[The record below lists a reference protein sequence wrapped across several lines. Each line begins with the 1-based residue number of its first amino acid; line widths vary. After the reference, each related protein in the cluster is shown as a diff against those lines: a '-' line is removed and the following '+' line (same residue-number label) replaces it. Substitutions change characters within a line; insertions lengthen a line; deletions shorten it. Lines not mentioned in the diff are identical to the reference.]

1 MIVSPLLFWVRF
13 ENSMMCFKF
22 KRSCV
27 WKTHSNKTNST
38 SVDRG
43 KVDDNGDPFGVGF
56 HKLEICRHRCS
67 RNDMAVEQNQRKSNK
82 PYTRNVEMS
91 PFLWRI
97 PAKVPGPTFQGNM
110 CFLPWQFIM
119 ISFHGP
125 QKMMWFFA
133 TSPRG
138 DLGVFPP
145 TCLPTHFLQICEIQ
159 QGTDAEQTSVFLLAA
174 GSIRWSDSL
183 RRFGDWKMSSAWSRN
198 RLVGWSEWR
207 ISCLDS

>member
-110 CFLPWQFIM
+110 CFLPCQFIM
-119 ISFHGP
+119 ISFHAPLHHQEVTLAFLPRPVCPLTSSKSVRYSREPMLNKRRSSSWPLAQFGGLPYVVLVIGKCHQLGP
-125 QKMMWFFA
+125 ETF
-133 TSPRG
+133 G
-138 DLGVFPP
+138 GV
-145 TCLPTHFLQICEIQ
+145 
-159 QGTDAEQTSVFLLAA
+159 SV
-174 GSIRWSDSL
+174 
-183 RRFGDWKMSSAWSRN
+183 
-198 RLVGWSEWR
+198 WR